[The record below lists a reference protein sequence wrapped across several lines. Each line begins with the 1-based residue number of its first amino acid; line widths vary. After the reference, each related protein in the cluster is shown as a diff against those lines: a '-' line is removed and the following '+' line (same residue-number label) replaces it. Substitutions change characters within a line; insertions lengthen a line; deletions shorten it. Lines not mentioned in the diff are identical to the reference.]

1 MNKQNRNRVI
11 DAENKQVVA
20 REEDVVR
27 KYNGKLL
34 RDKKKNEIISFAA
47 TWMQLEIIKLSEVN
61 QKEKTN
67 AT

>member
-1 MNKQNRNRVI
+1 MDK
-11 DAENKQVVA
+11 
-20 REEDVVR
+20 EDVVR